1 MYGADLVGIAP
12 YDERWIY
19 SSQVCVPTTMSGEVI
34 KEKANLHQEID
45 FGFEPKSVIVFAVE
59 MDYETITEYGIYIN
73 SDALAAMGITVPQ
86 EIADRA
92 IESTAE

>member
-1 MYGADLVGIAP
+1 MAAKILK
-12 YDERWIY
+12 
-19 SSQVCVPTTMSGEVI
+19 GE
-34 KEKANLHQEID
+34 AT
-45 FGFEPKSVIVFAVE
+45 AAE